1 MSSRNDHEHDLK
13 NYLAI
18 LMGYT
23 ELLLQECPP
32 DDPRRADYEEMHRA
46 ALAAVRLVATRRE
59 HSE

>member
-1 MSSRNDHEHDLK
+1 MSSHEEYEHDLK

-32 DDPRRADYEEMHRA
+32 DDPRHADYEEMHRA
-46 ALAAVRLVATRRE
+46 ALAAVRIVAKRGE
-59 HSE
+59 DPE